1 MAACFCGWV
10 LCWPGGRPPQT
21 GPQGPRSQ
29 RGLCPP
35 NCAPWPGLRRV
46 HSEAG
51 AGGGPQ
57 AGPLKGSWSPIS
69 LHMAGLWDYCFLD
82 GAQKA
87 VQRPSSVADGNV
99 SRHRRCR
106 EMSLTARCTFLG
118 LTDFLSG
125 MSFRRG
131 AKSLQGGGEGCRFAP
146 GTQGIVT
153 RFALPPSASTE
164 RRLCCVA
171 WNSGCEHVPA
181 GGERAWGVAS
191 RAYDPATHVDAPH
204 CAGPS
209 ASPRQRV
216 SRPATPRNRILPT
229 TERICW
235 RRPSQPSAG
244 SDRVQLRPVGPTRPS
259 ACCIKFY

>member
-1 MAACFCGWV
+1 
-10 LCWPGGRPPQT
+10 
-21 GPQGPRSQ
+21 
-29 RGLCPP
+29 
-35 NCAPWPGLRRV
+35 
-46 HSEAG
+46 
-51 AGGGPQ
+51 
-57 AGPLKGSWSPIS
+57 
-69 LHMAGLWDYCFLD
+69 MAGLWDYCFLD

-164 RRLCCVA
+164 RRLCCAA
-171 WNSGCEHVPA
+171 WNSGCEHIPA